1 LNLHHPQVLFSTS
14 KGSPDFYKSTSLLQ
28 ESFGGLTRIIVSS
41 TIPRI
46 QVFFLN
52 NIFAQNNFYTAK
64 SFENIATLS

>member
-1 LNLHHPQVLFSTS
+1 
-14 KGSPDFYKSTSLLQ
+14 LQ